1 MYGLQCLLHFSASSS
16 FIFSELWEFPQSW
29 VQSKVCL
36 VTMEAKYQKK
46 QWENALLQSSP
57 HERLKG
63 HWGPSTVETP
73 QPQQMKRGTQK
84 KHIYT
89 SIVLHEYCFWRRS
102 RSSTHGQRPCRW
114 LQHVSSWGLL
124 KGDPQQYKLPMSHRS
139 CEVHQDQRSYEVV
152 CHNDRKEQMIDELDV
167 TGVSNSPEC
176 IEVVLL
182 ERFSRSD
189 RCSRVQLGNML
200 GHCYGENDK
209 STDSRGYCSVKR
221 LFFVFIVD
229 FRLGKTLL
237 LAYIQ
242 SIL

>member
-1 MYGLQCLLHFSASSS
+1 MFIWRNTMYGLQCLLHFSASSS
-16 FIFSELWEFPQSW
+16 FIFSELWELPQSW

-124 KGDPQQYKLPMSHRS
+124 KGDPQQYKMP
-139 CEVHQDQRSYEVV
+139 
-152 CHNDRKEQMIDELDV
+152 N
-167 TGVSNSPEC
+167 VSQK
-176 IEVVLL
+176 L
-182 ERFSRSD
+182 RGASRSTKLW
-189 RCSRVQLGNML
+189 SRLPQWPQRA
-200 GHCYGENDK
+200 NDWWTWCHW
-209 STDSRGYCSVKR
+209 S
-221 LFFVFIVD
+221 FE
-229 FRLGKTLL
+229 
-237 LAYIQ
+237 
-242 SIL
+242 